1 MNWKKLLCVGMT
13 GALLTGALA
22 GCSTSDA
29 QPSATPAGDDIAY
42 QATGLTRDTVLFT
55 VDGRDVTAD
64 QYLYWLLTS
73 ISEAKSAGYLADD
86 EAWEEQIEEQD
97 TADYLKEQALEISK
111 LYAAVSNHAED
122 AGISV
127 TEEQR
132 AEAETQLEQM
142 GALYEQYYGLTLQE
156 WLDQQC
162 ISREGYLTLND
173 TYYLVQGLQSA
184 LEEKGELTPT
194 DEELQAMIE
203 EEGIFN
209 CKHILIAFPTHEDN
223 SAVTDEEKAATKAE
237 ADALYDQ
244 ITADADPV
252 AAFDAAMKEHSDDG
266 RDQTSGELLKPEGYT
281 FLASGALLDGSSAL
295 VKEFVTAGTG
305 LDVDQISQPVETNYG
320 YHILL
325 RQNADNEETR
335 NAYSNYA
342 MNRLLD
348 QWTADAK
355 VKTTEAYDNL
365 DPKPFYDH
373 MIGMV
378 KQWQEEQQAQ
388 AEASASPEGN
398 TAAPE
403 SEAPQTET
411 PAAEPTASPAA

>member
-1 MNWKKLLCVGMT
+1 MNWKKLLCVGLT
-13 GALLTGALA
+13 GALLSSALA

-29 QPSATPAGDDIAY
+29 QPSATPADDDIAY
-42 QATGLTRDTVLFT
+42 QATGLTRNTVLFT

-86 EAWEEQIEEQD
+86 EAWEEQIEDQA
-97 TADYLKEQALEISK
+97 TADYLKAQALEISK
-111 LYAAVSNHAED
+111 LYATVSGHAEK

-132 AEAETQLEQM
+132 AEAEAQLEQM

-162 ISREGYLTLND
+162 ISREGYLALND
-173 TYYLVQGLQSA
+173 TYYLVQGLQSD
-184 LEEKGELTPT
+184 LNEKGELTPT
-194 DEELQAMIE
+194 DEALQAMIE
-203 EEGIFN
+203 EEGIFS

-237 ADALYDQ
+237 ADALYEQ
-244 ITADADPV
+244 IVADADPV

-266 RDQTSGELLKPEGYT
+266 RDQTTGELLKPEGYT

-335 NAYSNYA
+335 TAYSNYA
-342 MNRLLD
+342 MNKLLD

-378 KQWQEEQQAQ
+378 KQWQEEQQAK
-388 AEASASPEGN
+388 AEASASPEGS

-411 PAAEPTASPAA
+411 PAAEPAASPAA